1 MRPACTAT
9 THASGRAGGRLNDLT
24 VKRESESEDGVDERC
39 APLPVTLKQA
49 MRCRARHEALVRPRR
64 VADTTDGLH
73 EVARVPLASLEIV
86 SDSSSTR
93 ADVLFE
99 LRAMPAEGF
108 AGYRVWAASGE
119 EQV

>member
-39 APLPVTLKQA
+39 APLPVALKQA

-64 VADTTDGLH
+64 VRGRQSGRELSAESH
-73 EVARVPLASLEIV
+73 PAVLAHS
-86 SDSSSTR
+86 
-93 ADVLFE
+93 ADVVL
-99 LRAMPAEGF
+99 L
-108 AGYRVWAASGE
+108 
-119 EQV
+119 Q